1 MEDKKVLTRK
11 QILNAAFECFARYGY
26 LKTNFL
32 DVAERAG
39 ISRSL
44 LYTYFKNKKD
54 LFMTMTAGNNDSYK
68 RQSDIILASDLLSTK
83 EKLRKILDI
92 WIIDPYRII
101 NRSPFPNTWLDQ
113 LKSVKQSEME
123 FRALFISS
131 IAPLLG
137 KDVAEIVVLSFR
149 GLLDDRPSIE
159 VLEQRTEILIN
170 VLVKS

>member
-1 MEDKKVLTRK
+1 
-11 QILNAAFECFARYGY
+11 
-26 LKTNFL
+26 
-32 DVAERAG
+32 
-39 ISRSL
+39 
-44 LYTYFKNKKD
+44 
-54 LFMTMTAGNNDSYK
+54 
-68 RQSDIILASDLLSTK
+68 
-83 EKLRKILDI
+83 
-92 WIIDPYRII
+92 
-101 NRSPFPNTWLDQ
+101 
-113 LKSVKQSEME
+113 ME